1 MLLSTKSLRN
11 YLLQQPLVDW
21 LDRYGAQWLHRET
34 TPVHFRELPTDGKVR
49 AGLPLTADT
58 QPLAA
63 IDEGPPPSC
72 QSSFYKWVLAECAAQ
87 QLRAPTVVD
96 YDQAAAYSVST
107 ALADTH
113 ASWHTVYEYPLLAS
127 ESYGLSTMPVA
138 LVSGCLAAK
147 LFGPHRPATHAI
159 APFASWVAVFK
170 PTSANKAAGVVS
182 TTAKGA
188 LYDALQCQVA
198 QRALDDTNL
207 NDGQWG
213 GNRTATPP
221 TTQRITCVLL
231 DPKHPER
238 LRIWLRTTGPLP
250 EECQRAL
257 AWQREV
263 RDKGTAATWDPLQP
277 GDRLELCA
285 PLGPK
290 IPDRWRAICAALLEA
305 TDDMGRV
312 YKLGTNARAA
322 AWALG
327 ARTYHD
333 LWSMQQ
339 TLAPLKLSALTL
351 SMAWSNHRDNPERTV
366 APRRLTKP
374 SHKALVQRTRT
385 KPWFVVDFE
394 TLQVGK
400 QLWLFM
406 VATVFVDPR
415 TSPPTKRVFTHRVPT
430 LTPEAQATMLV
441 AWADEMRACLASTA
455 PQEAR
460 TGRETTDAH
469 TDGGTTPTPETDAP
483 LTNTPILHWSSAEPS
498 FLKRLLTRSTQVS
511 DILRTLCPATH
522 TLLAT
527 QATQR
532 NGGGLCWCDV
542 YTVFRQEPITVAG
555 CFDFKLKHVV
565 KALVALGKLSNEHIW
580 AVEGP
585 QDGLAAMQRAEY
597 GYASGDDSVFHD
609 IVKYNEADVLVL
621 YGVMV
626 EVLWGMVG

>member
-1 MLLSTKSLRN
+1 MLLPIKSLRN

-21 LDRYGAQWLHRET
+21 LDRYGARWLHRET
-34 TPVHFRELPTDGKVR
+34 TPVHFRELPTNGKVR
-49 AGLPLTADT
+49 AGLPLTTDM
-58 QPLAA
+58 QPLAG
-63 IDEGPPPSC
+63 DEGPPPSC
-72 QSSFYKWVLAECAAQ
+72 QSPFYKWLLAESAAQ
-87 QLRAPTVVD
+87 GLRAPTVVD

-107 ALADTH
+107 ALADVH
-113 ASWHTVYEYPLLAS
+113 AGSHMVYEYPLLS
-127 ESYGLSTMPVA
+127 SQFDGLSATPVA
-138 LVSGCLAAK
+138 IVSGCLAVR
-147 LFGPHRPATHAI
+147 LFGSRRPATHATT
-159 APFASWVAVFK
+159 PFSSWVAVFK
-170 PTSANKAAGVVS
+170 PTSASKAAAVVS
-182 TTAKGA
+182 TTVKGA
-188 LYDALQCQVA
+188 QYDALQCQVA
-198 QRALDDTNL
+198 QRALDDTNM
-207 NDGQWG
+207 NSGRWG
-213 GNRTATPP
+213 GCADER
-221 TTQRITCVLL
+221 TTQCITCVLL
-231 DPKHPER
+231 DPKHPDR
-238 LRIWLRTTGPLP
+238 LRIWLRTAGPLP
-250 EECQRAL
+250 EKCQRAL

-263 RDKGTAATWDPLQP
+263 RDKATAEAWNPLQP

-285 PLGPK
+285 PLGSK
-290 IPDRWRAICAALLEA
+290 IPDRWRAICTALLEA

-339 TLAPLKLSALTL
+339 TLAPLKLPPLTL
-351 SMAWSNHRDNPERTV
+351 AMAWSNHRDNPERTL

-374 SHKALVQRTRT
+374 RHKALVQRTCT

-394 TLQVGK
+394 TLQLDQ

-415 TSPPTKRVFTHRVPT
+415 TSPPTKRVFTHRVPM

-441 AWADEMRACLASTA
+441 TWVDDMRACLHNTHSH
-455 PQEAR
+455 EDD
-460 TGRETTDAH
+460 TTDSAH

-498 FLKRLLTRSTQVS
+498 ILKRLLTRSSQVS
-511 DILRTLCPATH
+511 DVLKTLCPVTH
-522 TLLAT
+522 TLLTTLAT
-527 QATQR
+527 AR

-542 YTVFRQEPITVAG
+542 LTVFRQEPITVTG

-565 KALVALGKLSNEHIW
+565 KALVALGKLSSEHLW

-597 GYASGDDSVFHD
+597 GYASGDDTVFHD

-626 EVLWGMVG
+626 EVLWGMRG